1 MLDSLVRVSRRVLKV
16 PKAIASPIGHK
27 KRGLSENIVANSH
40 QRSDAALGPR
50 ADARGALATSRTL
63 LKTSGLRP
71 YVYRRASRPEQ
82 AGPSVRNETT
92 RTGST
97 ASRRPTPDGSRRPTR
112 RKVHA
117 FAVGSKNGGRETRSE
132 ERVPSLD
139 PAPRL
144 RRNANEFL
152 PSTFRVS
159 QVYP

>member
-16 PKAIASPIGHK
+16 PKAIASQIG
-27 KRGLSENIVANSH
+27 LEVC
-40 QRSDAALGPR
+40 PR
-50 ADARGALATSRTL
+50 TSRPTVTRGQNRHQVRSPTHL
-63 LKTSGLRP
+63 ARLPRVERSEKERP
-71 YVYRRASRPEQ
+71 RTFHVYRRASQPGH
-82 AGPSVRNETT
+82 AGPLARVV

-117 FAVGSKNGGRETRSE
+117 FAAGSNGRRAREAR
-132 ERVPSLD
+132 ERAARRATDRRRP
-139 PAPRL
+139 
-144 RRNANEFL
+144 RNANEFL